1 MMMLMIGSNDDT
13 REFKAEETAS
23 AGSVGL
29 RQSSI
34 AARNTASSPKDE
46 EEQPTVILRR
56 SNMDMENGIVLK
68 IWGQWYTS
76 RVGVLIDT

>member
-46 EEQPTVILRR
+46 EEQPTVILRK
-56 SNMDMENGIVLK
+56 STGH
-68 IWGQWYTS
+68 GQWHCIKDMGTM
-76 RVGVLIDT
+76 VHLF

>member
-1 MMMLMIGSNDDT
+1 MIMLMIRSNDDT

-46 EEQPTVILRR
+46 EDEQPTVILKK
-56 SNMDMENGIVLK
+56 STGH
-68 IWGQWYTS
+68 GQWHGIKDMGTM
-76 RVGVLIDT
+76 VHLF

>member
-1 MMMLMIGSNDDT
+1 MTTTMMMLMIGSNDDT
-13 REFKAEETAS
+13 CEFKAEETAS

-46 EEQPTVILRR
+46 EEQPTVIVRR
-56 SNMDMENGIVLK
+56 SNGH
-68 IWGQWYTS
+68 GQWH
-76 RVGVLIDT
+76 RVEDMGSMVHLF

>member
-1 MMMLMIGSNDDT
+1 MATTMMMLMIGSQDDT

-29 RQSSI
+29 RQSTI

-46 EEQPTVILRR
+46 EGQPTVILRR
-56 SNMDMENGIVLK
+56 SNGHGKWHCIKDMGTMVHL
-68 IWGQWYTS
+68 
-76 RVGVLIDT
+76 

>member
-1 MMMLMIGSNDDT
+1 MTTTMMMLMIGSNDDT
-13 REFKAEETAS
+13 CEFKAEETAS

-46 EEQPTVILRR
+46 EEQATVI
-56 SNMDMENGIVLK
+56 SNGH
-68 IWGQWYTS
+68 GQWH
-76 RVGVLIDT
+76 RVEDMGSMVHLF

>member
-1 MMMLMIGSNDDT
+1 MKRPFDYEIMTTTMMMLMIGSNDDT

-46 EEQPTVILRR
+46 EEQATNCYSEEIHWTWT
-56 SNMDMENGIVLK
+56 MA
-68 IWGQWYTS
+68 WY
-76 RVGVLIDT
+76 